1 MDYKNDLNSDDDF
14 DCSNGY
20 SDSYG
25 SNGRMSNPNGLSK
38 AELRKT
44 NKPIM
49 EKRRRARIN
58 HCLNELKSLI
68 LEAMKKDPARH
79 TKLEKADILEMTVKH
94 LQSVQRQQLNMAI
107 QTDPS
112 VVHKFK
118 TGFVECA
125 EEVNRYVSQME
136 GIEPGVR
143 QRLSA
148 HLNNCANS
156 LEQIG
161 SMSNFNS
168 GYRGQLP
175 PAMFPGATA
184 AAATA
189 APLFPPLPQDLN
201 NNNSGSNSSRDGITP
216 AAPAIQMGGL
226 HLIPSRLPSGEFA
239 LIMPNTATAGTA
251 APAPAPFVWPPGAA
265 VNAAS
270 AALASIANPTH
281 LNDYAQSFRLS
292 AFNKPSAPVQTQLQA
307 AVAGVGAAAAAV
319 VNAAAKN
326 TASSPPLSPISSISS
341 QSHGDESRAASP
353 ASAAQAELLL
363 AKQHSFAGVFSTPP
377 PTSAETSFNSSG
389 SLNLSAASHDTSG
402 SLCSNNNSSRLQQQQ
417 VSSTSGQ
424 EAGSMKREREREVE
438 LEREQA
444 DSSDCSLSDEPSSKK
459 FLAAASEKSSSAWR
473 PW

>member
-1 MDYKNDLNSDDDF
+1 MDYKHDMNSDDDF

-20 SDSYG
+20 SDGYS
-25 SNGRMSNPNGLSK
+25 SNGRLSNPNGMSK

-107 QTDPS
+107 QSDPT

-136 GIEPGVR
+136 GVDSGVR

-161 SMSNFNS
+161 SMSNFNN

-175 PAMFPGATA
+175 QAMFPGS
-184 AAATA
+184 A
-189 APLFPPLPQDLN
+189 APLFPPLPQDQN
-201 NNNSGSNSSRDGITP
+201 NNNHSSNNSRET
-216 AAPAIQMGGL
+216 APAIQMGGL
-226 HLIPSRLPSGEFA
+226 QLIPSRLPSGEFA
-239 LIMPNTATAGTA
+239 LIMPNSSTTT
-251 APAPAPFVWPPGAA
+251 APAPGPFVWPGSGM
-265 VNAAS
+265 NAAS

-281 LNDYAQSFRLS
+281 LSDYTQSFRLS
-292 AFNKPSAPVQTQLQA
+292 AFNKPTATAQTQLHA
-307 AVAGVGAAAAAV
+307 GGSSATAVT
-319 VNAAAKN
+319 KN
-326 TASSPPLSPISSISS
+326 TTSSPPLSPISSVSS
-341 QSHGDESRAASP
+341 QSQGDESRAASP
-353 ASAAQAELLL
+353 ANAVQAELLL

-377 PTSAETSFNSSG
+377 PTSAETSFNTSG
-389 SLNLSAASHDTSG
+389 SLNLSGGSHDSSASAHHTSH
-402 SLCSNNNSSRLQQQQ
+402 SLMAHLQQQQ

-424 EAGSMKREREREVE
+424 ESSTLKREREREAD
-438 LEREQA
+438 LEQEHGG
-444 DSSDCSLSDEPSSKK
+444 DSSDCSLLDEPSSKK
-459 FLAAASEKSSSAWR
+459 FLAAAIEKSSSAWR

>member
-1 MDYKNDLNSDDDF
+1 MDYKHDLNSDDDF

-20 SDSYG
+20 SDSFG
-25 SNGRMSNPNGLSK
+25 SNGRMANPNGLSK

-107 QTDPS
+107 QTDPG

-125 EEVNRYVSQME
+125 EEVNRYVSQMD

-161 SMSNFNS
+161 SMSNFNN
-168 GYRGQLP
+168 GYRGQM
-175 PAMFPGATA
+175 PAIFPGA
-184 AAATA
+184 A

-201 NNNSGSNSSRDGITP
+201 NNSSSNSSREGVTA

-226 HLIPSRLPSGEFA
+226 QLIPSRLPSGEFA
-239 LIMPNTATAGTA
+239 LIMPNTTTTA
-251 APAPAPFVWPPGAA
+251 APAPAPFVWPGAA

-281 LNDYAQSFRLS
+281 LSDYAQSFRLS
-292 AFNKPSAPVQTQLQA
+292 AFNKPTAPAQTQLQA
-307 AVAGVGAAAAAV
+307 AGAGGATIAAV
-319 VNAAAKN
+319 AAKN
-326 TASSPPLSPISSISS
+326 TTSSPPLSPISSISS

-353 ASAAQAELLL
+353 TSAAQAELLL

-389 SLNLSAASHDTSG
+389 SLNLSGGSHDTSG
-402 SLCSNNNSSRLQQQQ
+402 SACNTSRSHLQQQQ

-424 EAGSMKREREREVE
+424 ESGAAKRMREAE
-438 LEREQA
+438 LEQEQEHEQA

-459 FLAAASEKSSSAWR
+459 FLAAAIEKSSSAWR

>member
-1 MDYKNDLNSDDDF
+1 MDYKHDLNSDDDF

-20 SDSYG
+20 SDGYS
-25 SNGRMSNPNGLSK
+25 SNGRQSNPNGLSK

-107 QTDPS
+107 QSDPT

-136 GIEPGVR
+136 GVDVGVR

-161 SMSNFNS
+161 SMSNFNN

-175 PAMFPGATA
+175 PAMFPGS
-184 AAATA
+184 A

-201 NNNSGSNSSRDGITP
+201 NNNNSNGSNNNNNSRDS
-216 AAPAIQMGGL
+216 ASAIQMGGL
-226 HLIPSRLPSGEFA
+226 QLIPSRLPSGEFA
-239 LIMPNTATAGTA
+239 LIMPNSTTTTTT
-251 APAPAPFVWPPGAA
+251 APAPAPFVWPGSAI
-265 VNAAS
+265 NTAS

-281 LNDYAQSFRLS
+281 LSDYTQSFRLS
-292 AFNKPSAPVQTQLQA
+292 AFNKPSAPVQMQLQT
-307 AVAGVGAAAAAV
+307 AGVPV
-319 VNAAAKN
+319 AAKN
-326 TASSPPLSPISSISS
+326 TTSSPPLSPISSISS
-341 QSHGDESRAASP
+341 QSQGDESRAASP

-377 PTSAETSFNSSG
+377 PTSAETSFNTSG
-389 SLNLSAASHDTSG
+389 SLNLSGGSHDSSTSACNT
-402 SLCSNNNSSRLQQQQ
+402 SHLLVAHLQQQQ

-424 EAGSMKREREREVE
+424 ENSAQKREREAE
-438 LEREQA
+438 LEQEQA
-444 DSSDCSLSDEPSSKK
+444 DSSDCSLMDEPSSKK
-459 FLAAASEKSSSAWR
+459 FLAAAIEKSSSAWR

>member
-1 MDYKNDLNSDDDF
+1 MDYKNDINSDDDF

-25 SNGRMSNPNGLSK
+25 SNGRTSNPNGLSK

-107 QTDPS
+107 QSDPG
-112 VVHKFK
+112 VVQKFK

-125 EEVNRYVSQME
+125 EEVNRYVSQMD
-136 GIEPGVR
+136 GIDTGVR

-161 SMSNFNS
+161 SMSNFSN
-168 GYRGQLP
+168 GYRGGLFP
-175 PAMFPGATA
+175 PTT
-184 AAATA
+184 ATA
-189 APLFPPLPQDLN
+189 APTPLFPSLPQDLN
-201 NNNSGSNSSRDGITP
+201 NNSRTESS
-216 AAPAIQMGGL
+216 APAIQMGGL
-226 HLIPSRLPSGEFA
+226 QLIPSRLPSGEFA
-239 LIMPNTATAGTA
+239 LIMPNTGSTAPPPGPFAWPGSAAGVAAGT
-251 APAPAPFVWPPGAA
+251 
-265 VNAAS
+265 AS

-281 LNDYAQSFRLS
+281 LSDYTQSFRMS
-292 AFNKPSAPVQTQLQA
+292 AFSKPTSNAAPANLQGGLIHPLPVQTQLP
-307 AVAGVGAAAAAV
+307 
-319 VNAAAKN
+319 AKN
-326 TASSPPLSPISSISS
+326 STSSPPLSPISSISS
-341 QSHGDESRAASP
+341 HGEESRAASP
-353 ASAAQAELLL
+353 TVDVLS
-363 AKQHSFAGVFSTPP
+363 KHSFAGVFSTPP
-377 PTSAETSFNSSG
+377 PTSAETSFNTSG
-389 SLNLSAASHDTSG
+389 SLNLSAGSHDSSG
-402 SLCSNNNSSRLQQQQ
+402 CSRSLAHLQQQQ
-417 VSSTSGQ
+417 VSSTSGI
-424 EAGSMKREREREVE
+424 AKRDRDAE
-438 LEREQA
+438 A
-444 DSSDCSLSDEPSSKK
+444 DSSDCSLDEPSSKK
-459 FLAAASEKSSSAWR
+459 FLAGAIEKSSSAWR

>member
-107 QTDPS
+107 QSDPA

-136 GIEPGVR
+136 GVDSGVR

-161 SMSNFNS
+161 SMSQFNS

-175 PAMFPGATA
+175 AAMFGGA
-184 AAATA
+184 A

-201 NNNSGSNSSRDGITP
+201 NNNNNSSSSGGGGNNSNSS
-216 AAPAIQMGGL
+216 APAIQMGGL
-226 HLIPSRLPSGEFA
+226 QLIPSRLPSGEFA
-239 LIMPNTATAGTA
+239 LIMPNSATST
-251 APAPAPFVWPPGAA
+251 APAAAAPFVWPGST

-270 AALASIANPTH
+270 AALANIANPAH
-281 LNDYAQSFRLS
+281 LNDYNQTFRMS
-292 AFNKPSAPVQTQLQA
+292 AFNKPAAGAQTQLQLQLA
-307 AVAGVGAAAAAV
+307 AAGAGAVVAAGGAVGAGKQ
-319 VNAAAKN
+319 NN
-326 TASSPPLSPISSISS
+326 TTSSPPLSPISSISS
-341 QSHGDESRAASP
+341 HSQGDESRGASP
-353 ASAAQAELLL
+353 ASAVQGDLLL
-363 AKQHSFAGVFSTPP
+363 AAKQHSFAGVFSTPP
-377 PTSAETSFNSSG
+377 PTSAETSFNTSG
-389 SLNLSAASHDTSG
+389 SLNLSAGSHDSSGTSLASH
-402 SLCSNNNSSRLQQQQ
+402 LQQQQ

-424 EAGSMKREREREVE
+424 ESGAAKREREQ
-438 LEREQA
+438 EQA
-444 DSSDCSLSDEPSSKK
+444 DSSDCSLSEEPSSKK
-459 FLAAASEKSSSAWR
+459 FLANEKSSSAWR

>member
-1 MDYKNDLNSDDDF
+1 MDYKHDLNSDDDF

-25 SNGRMSNPNGLSK
+25 SNGRQVNPNGLSK

-107 QTDPS
+107 QSDPG
-112 VVHKFK
+112 VVQKFK

-125 EEVNRYVSQME
+125 EEVNRYVSQLD
-136 GIEPGVR
+136 GIDSGVR

-161 SMSNFNS
+161 SMSNFSN
-168 GYRGQLP
+168 GYRGGV
-175 PAMFPGATA
+175 FPGATTGA
-184 AAATA
+184 AVRAAP
-189 APLFPPLPQDLN
+189 APLFPSLPQDLN
-201 NNNSGSNSSRDGITP
+201 NNSRTESS
-216 AAPAIQMGGL
+216 APAIQMGGL
-226 HLIPSRLPSGEFA
+226 QLIPSRLPSGEFA
-239 LIMPNTATAGTA
+239 LIMPNTGGSSAPPPGPFAWPGTA
-251 APAPAPFVWPPGAA
+251 AGVAA
-265 VNAAS
+265 GTAS

-281 LNDYAQSFRLS
+281 LSDYTQSFRMS
-292 AFNKPSAPVQTQLQA
+292 AFSKPVASQAAPGLANSMHTQLPGQTQLP
-307 AVAGVGAAAAAV
+307 
-319 VNAAAKN
+319 AKN
-326 TASSPPLSPISSISS
+326 TSSSPPLSPISSISS
-341 QSHGDESRAASP
+341 QEEESSRTASP
-353 ASAAQAELLL
+353 TVDVLS
-363 AKQHSFAGVFSTPP
+363 KHSFAGVFSTPP
-377 PTSAETSFNSSG
+377 PTSAETSFNTSG
-389 SLNLSAASHDTSG
+389 SLNLSAGSHDSSG
-402 SLCSNNNSSRLQQQQ
+402 CSRSLVHLQQQQ
-417 VSSTSGQ
+417 VSSTSGGI
-424 EAGSMKREREREVE
+424 AKREREAE
-438 LEREQA
+438 A
-444 DSSDCSLSDEPSSKK
+444 DSSDCSLDEQPSSKK
-459 FLAAASEKSSSAWR
+459 FLAGAIEKSASAWR

>member
-1 MDYKNDLNSDDDF
+1 MDYKHDLNSDDDF

-20 SDSYG
+20 SDGYS
-25 SNGRMSNPNGLSK
+25 SNGRASNPNGMSK

-107 QTDPS
+107 QSDPT

-136 GIEPGVR
+136 GVDVGVR

-161 SMSNFNS
+161 SMSNFNN

-175 PAMFPGATA
+175 PAMFPAS
-184 AAATA
+184 A

-201 NNNSGSNSSRDGITP
+201 NNSNSSGNNNNSRET
-216 AAPAIQMGGL
+216 APAIQMGGL
-226 HLIPSRLPSGEFA
+226 QLIPSRLPSGEFA
-239 LIMPNTATAGTA
+239 LIMPNSTTTA
-251 APAPAPFVWPPGAA
+251 AAPAPFVWPGSAMQ
-265 VNAAS
+265 NAAS

-281 LNDYAQSFRLS
+281 LSDYNQSFRLS
-292 AFNKPSAPVQTQLQA
+292 AFNKPTAPTAQTQIQQA
-307 AVAGVGAAAAAV
+307 AGAP
-319 VNAAAKN
+319 AAKN
-326 TASSPPLSPISSISS
+326 TTSSPPLSPISSISS
-341 QSHGDESRAASP
+341 QLSHGDESRAGSP
-353 ASAAQAELLL
+353 ANAAQAELLL

-377 PTSAETSFNSSG
+377 STSAETSFN
-389 SLNLSAASHDTSG
+389 TSG
-402 SLCSNNNSSRLQQQQ
+402 SMNLSGGSHDSSISAHLQQQQ
-417 VSSTSGQ
+417 VTSTSGQ
-424 EAGSMKREREREVE
+424 ENSALKRQRERERE
-438 LEREQA
+438 LEQA
-444 DSSDCSLSDEPSSKK
+444 DSSDCSLTDEPSSKK
-459 FLAAASEKSSSAWR
+459 FLAAAIEKSSSAWR

>member
-1 MDYKNDLNSDDDF
+1 MDYKNDINSDDDF

-107 QTDPS
+107 QSDPS
-112 VVHKFK
+112 VVQKFK

-125 EEVNRYVSQME
+125 EEVNRYVSQMD
-136 GIEPGVR
+136 GIDTGVR

-148 HLNNCANS
+148 HLNQCANS

-161 SMSNFNS
+161 SMSNFSN
-168 GYRGQLP
+168 GYRGG
-175 PAMFPGATA
+175 MFPATA
-184 AAATA
+184 VTA
-189 APLFPPLPQDLN
+189 APTPLFPSLPQDLN
-201 NNNSGSNSSRDGITP
+201 NNSRTDSS
-216 AAPAIQMGGL
+216 APAIQMGGL
-226 HLIPSRLPSGEFA
+226 QLIPSRLPSGEFA
-239 LIMPNTATAGTA
+239 LIMPNTGSAAPPPGPFAWPGSAAGVAAGT
-251 APAPAPFVWPPGAA
+251 
-265 VNAAS
+265 AS

-281 LNDYAQSFRLS
+281 LNDYTQSFRMS
-292 AFNKPSAPVQTQLQA
+292 AFSKPVNTSASANLPENLIHTLPGQTQLP
-307 AVAGVGAAAAAV
+307 V
-319 VNAAAKN
+319 KN
-326 TASSPPLSPISSISS
+326 STSPPLSPISSISS
-341 QSHGDESRAASP
+341 HCEESRAASP
-353 ASAAQAELLL
+353 TVDVMS
-363 AKQHSFAGVFSTPP
+363 KHSFAGVFSTPP
-377 PTSAETSFNSSG
+377 PTSAETSFNTSG
-389 SLNLSAASHDTSG
+389 SLNLSAGSHDSSG
-402 SLCSNNNSSRLQQQQ
+402 CSRPLAHLQQQQ
-417 VSSTSGQ
+417 VSSTSGIAKRDR
-424 EAGSMKREREREVE
+424 EAEAE
-438 LEREQA
+438 
-444 DSSDCSLSDEPSSKK
+444 SSDCSLDEPSSKK
-459 FLAAASEKSSSAWR
+459 FLAGAIEKSSSAWR

>member
-1 MDYKNDLNSDDDF
+1 
-14 DCSNGY
+14 
-20 SDSYG
+20 
-25 SNGRMSNPNGLSK
+25 
-38 AELRKT
+38 
-44 NKPIM
+44 
-49 EKRRRARIN
+49 
-58 HCLNELKSLI
+58 
-68 LEAMKKDPARH
+68 
-79 TKLEKADILEMTVKH
+79 MTVKH

-107 QTDPS
+107 QTDPG

-168 GYRGQLP
+168 GYRGQIP
-175 PAMFPGATA
+175 PAMFPA
-184 AAATA
+184 AAAAAA

-239 LIMPNTATAGTA
+239 LIMPNTATAGTT

-292 AFNKPSAPVQTQLQA
+292 AFNKPAAPVQTQLQS
-307 AVAGVGAAAAAV
+307 AVAGVGAGAGAAV

-341 QSHGDESRAASP
+341 HSHGEESRAASP

-389 SLNLSAASHDTSG
+389 SLNLSTASHDTSG
-402 SLCSNNNSSRLQQQQ
+402 SLCNNNNNNSSRLQQQQ

-424 EAGSMKREREREVE
+424 ETGSMKREREREVE
-438 LEREQA
+438 LEREREQA

>member
-25 SNGRMSNPNGLSK
+25 SNGRLSNPNGLSK

-112 VVHKFK
+112 VVQKFR

-125 EEVNRYVSQME
+125 EEVNRYVSQLD
-136 GIEPGVR
+136 GIDSGVR

-148 HLNNCANS
+148 HLSNCANS

-161 SMSNFNS
+161 SMSNFSS
-168 GYRGQLP
+168 GYRGG
-175 PAMFPGATA
+175 MFPSQA
-184 AAATA
+184 AASAP

-201 NNNSGSNSSRDGITP
+201 NNSRTETS
-216 AAPAIQMGGL
+216 APAIQMGGL
-226 HLIPSRLPSGEFA
+226 QLIPSRLPSGEFA
-239 LIMPNTATAGTA
+239 LIMPNTAGSTAPPTGPFAWPGSAVGAVAAGT
-251 APAPAPFVWPPGAA
+251 
-265 VNAAS
+265 AS

-281 LNDYAQSFRLS
+281 LSDYAHSFRMS
-292 AFNKPSAPVQTQLQA
+292 AFSKPLPTSQPALSHIPAQTQLP
-307 AVAGVGAAAAAV
+307 V
-319 VNAAAKN
+319 KN
-326 TASSPPLSPISSISS
+326 GPSNSPPLSPISSISS
-341 QSHGDESRAASP
+341 HGEESRAASP
-353 ASAAQAELLL
+353 VVDVL
-363 AKQHSFAGVFSTPP
+363 AKHSFAGVFSTPP
-377 PTSAETSFNSSG
+377 PTSAETSFNTSG
-389 SLNLSAASHDTSG
+389 SLNLSAGSHDSSG
-402 SLCSNNNSSRLQQQQ
+402 CSRSLAHLQQQQ
-417 VSSTSGQ
+417 VSSTSGS
-424 EAGSMKREREREVE
+424 AKRERDAGAAPGAE
-438 LEREQA
+438 A
-444 DSSDCSLSDEPSSKK
+444 DSSDCSLDEPSSKK
-459 FLAAASEKSSSAWR
+459 FLAAAIEKSNSAWR

>member
-1 MDYKNDLNSDDDF
+1 MDYKHDLNSDDDF

-20 SDSYG
+20 SDNYN
-25 SNGRMSNPNGLSK
+25 SNGRLANPNGLSK

-112 VVHKFK
+112 VVQKFK

-125 EEVNRYVSQME
+125 EEVNRYVSQLD
-136 GIEPGVR
+136 GIDVGVR

-161 SMSNFNS
+161 SMSNFQN
-168 GYRGQLP
+168 GYRGQIPNNSL
-175 PAMFPGATA
+175 FATA
-184 AAATA
+184 AGAAAT
-189 APLFPPLPQDLN
+189 PLFPSLPQDLN
-201 NNNSGSNSSRDGITP
+201 NNSTRTD

-226 HLIPSRLPSGEFA
+226 QLIPSRLPSGEFA
-239 LIMPNTATAGTA
+239 LIMPNTTTNAATTTPAA
-251 APAPAPFVWPPGAA
+251 APCPVPAVGAFGWPTSGP
-265 VNAAS
+265 V
-270 AALASIANPTH
+270 IANPTH
-281 LNDYAQSFRLS
+281 LSDYAQSFRLS
-292 AFNKPSAPVQTQLQA
+292 AFSKPSISTTTTTTSISNANTTIPAHQTQHGKSQ
-307 AVAGVGAAAAAV
+307 
-319 VNAAAKN
+319 
-326 TASSPPLSPISSISS
+326 TTSPPLSPISSISS
-341 QSHGDESRAASP
+341 HGEESRAASP
-353 ASAAQAELLL
+353 TAEQLLMT
-363 AKQHSFAGVFSTPP
+363 KHSFAGVFSTPP
-377 PTSAETSFNSSG
+377 PTSAETSFNTSG
-389 SLNLSAASHDTSG
+389 SLNLSGGSHDS
-402 SLCSNNNSSRLQQQQ
+402 SASSRSLIHLQQQQ
-417 VSSTSGQ
+417 VSSTSGP
-424 EAGSMKREREREVE
+424 AGAAAAAVKREREQDPVT
-438 LEREQA
+438 EQEKESG
-444 DSSDCSLSDEPSSKK
+444 DSSDCSLDEPSSKK
-459 FLAAASEKSSSAWR
+459 FLAAAIEKSSQSAWR

>member
-1 MDYKNDLNSDDDF
+1 MDYKHDLNSDDDF

-107 QTDPS
+107 QTDPG

-125 EEVNRYVSQME
+125 EEVNRYVSQMD

-161 SMSNFNS
+161 SMSNFNN

-175 PAMFPGATA
+175 ATMFPG
-184 AAATA
+184 TA
-189 APLFPPLPQDLN
+189 APLFPSLPQDLN
-201 NNNSGSNSSRDGITP
+201 NNTNNNNNSGSREGITA

-226 HLIPSRLPSGEFA
+226 QLIPSRLPSGEFA
-239 LIMPNTATAGTA
+239 LIMPNTATATTTTA
-251 APAPAPFVWPPGAA
+251 ATVAGAAAAPAPFVWPGT
-265 VNAAS
+265 AAS
-270 AALASIANPTH
+270 AALANIANPTH
-281 LNDYAQSFRLS
+281 LSDYAQSFRLS
-292 AFNKPSAPVQTQLQA
+292 AFNKPTAPAAGT
-307 AVAGVGAAAAAV
+307 AVAVST
-319 VNAAAKN
+319 K
-326 TASSPPLSPISSISS
+326 TTTSSPPLSPISSISS
-341 QSHGDESRAASP
+341 QSQGDESRAASP
-353 ASAAQAELLL
+353 TNVQAELAL

-377 PTSAETSFNSSG
+377 PTSAETSFNTSG
-389 SLNLSAASHDTSG
+389 SLNLSSGSHDSSAG
-402 SLCSNNNSSRLQQQQ
+402 SLVAHHLQQQQ
-417 VSSTSGQ
+417 VSSTSGKESRRQ
-424 EAGSMKREREREVE
+424 KRDREKEQ
-438 LEREQA
+438 LQQDQA
-444 DSSDCSLSDEPSSKK
+444 DSSDCSLSDEQPSSKK
-459 FLAAASEKSSSAWR
+459 FLAAAIEKNSSAWR

>member
-1 MDYKNDLNSDDDF
+1 MDYKHDINSDDEY

-20 SDSYG
+20 SDRV
-25 SNGRMSNPNGLSK
+25 NNPNGLSK

-112 VVHKFK
+112 VVQKFK

-125 EEVNRYVSQME
+125 EEVNRYVSQLD
-136 GIEPGVR
+136 GIDMGVR

-148 HLNNCANS
+148 HLNSCANS

-161 SMSNFNS
+161 SMSNFSS

-175 PAMFPGATA
+175 SSMFPA
-184 AAATA
+184 AANN
-189 APLFPPLPQDLN
+189 LFANLPQDLN
-201 NNNSGSNSSRDGITP
+201 NNNNSSRDAP
-216 AAPAIQMGGL
+216 AAIQMAGL
-226 HLIPSRLPSGEFA
+226 QLIPSRLPSGEFA
-239 LIMPNTATAGTA
+239 LIMPNSTTTA
-251 APAPAPFVWPPGAA
+251 AAAAAAAATTTAAGAAATVAAPVAAPFAWPGAGL
-265 VNAAS
+265 NAAS

-281 LNDYAQSFRLS
+281 LSDYAQSFRLS
-292 AFNKPSAPVQTQLQA
+292 AFSKPAAQLKASATV
-307 AVAGVGAAAAAV
+307 VA
-319 VNAAAKN
+319 KQ

-341 QSHGDESRAASP
+341 QSHCDESRAASP
-353 ASAAQAELLL
+353 VAAAAHAGLLL
-363 AKQHSFAGVFSTPP
+363 AAKQHSFAGMFSTPP
-377 PTSAETSFNSSG
+377 PTSAESSFNSSG
-389 SLNLSAASHDTSG
+389 SLNLSAGSHD
-402 SLCSNNNSSRLQQQQ
+402 SSAQLLVSHLQQQQ

-424 EAGSMKREREREVE
+424 DSSQRRVAKEQKRQRE
-438 LEREQA
+438 LEQEQA
-444 DSSDCSLSDEPSSKK
+444 DSSDCSLLDEPSAKK
-459 FLAAASEKSSSAWR
+459 FLAASSDKSSSAWR

>member
-1 MDYKNDLNSDDDF
+1 MDYKNDINSDDDF

-25 SNGRMSNPNGLSK
+25 TNGRMSNPNGLSK

-107 QTDPS
+107 QSDPG
-112 VVHKFK
+112 VVQKFK

-125 EEVNRYVSQME
+125 EEVNRYVSQMD
-136 GIEPGVR
+136 GIDTGVR

-161 SMSNFNS
+161 SMSNFSN
-168 GYRGQLP
+168 GYRGGL
-175 PAMFPGATA
+175 FPS

-189 APLFPPLPQDLN
+189 APTPLFPSLPQDLN
-201 NNNSGSNSSRDGITP
+201 NNSRTESS
-216 AAPAIQMGGL
+216 APAIQMGGL
-226 HLIPSRLPSGEFA
+226 QLIPSRLPSGEFA
-239 LIMPNTATAGTA
+239 LIMPNTGSSAPPPGPFAWPGSAAGVAAGT
-251 APAPAPFVWPPGAA
+251 
-265 VNAAS
+265 AS

-281 LNDYAQSFRLS
+281 LSDYTQSFRMS
-292 AFNKPSAPVQTQLQA
+292 AFSKPTSHPAAPANHQGSLIHPLPVQTQLP
-307 AVAGVGAAAAAV
+307 
-319 VNAAAKN
+319 AKN
-326 TASSPPLSPISSISS
+326 STSSPPLSPISSISS
-341 QSHGDESRAASP
+341 HGEESRAASP
-353 ASAAQAELLL
+353 TVDVLS
-363 AKQHSFAGVFSTPP
+363 KHSFAGVFSTPP
-377 PTSAETSFNSSG
+377 PTSAETSFNTSG
-389 SLNLSAASHDTSG
+389 SLNLSAGSHDSSG
-402 SLCSNNNSSRLQQQQ
+402 CSRSLAHLQQQQ
-417 VSSTSGQ
+417 VSSTSGIV
-424 EAGSMKREREREVE
+424 KRDRD
-438 LEREQA
+438 A
-444 DSSDCSLSDEPSSKK
+444 DAESSDCSLDEPSSKK
-459 FLAAASEKSSSAWR
+459 FLAGAIEKSSSAWR

>member
-1 MDYKNDLNSDDDF
+1 MDYKHDLNSDDDF

-20 SDSYG
+20 SDGYG
-25 SNGRMSNPNGLSK
+25 SNGRLSNPNGMSK

-107 QTDPS
+107 QSDPT

-136 GIEPGVR
+136 GIDAGVR

-175 PAMFPGATA
+175 QAMFAGS
-184 AAATA
+184 A
-189 APLFPPLPQDLN
+189 APLFPPLPQDQNNNNN
-201 NNNSGSNSSRDGITP
+201 NNNSRE

-226 HLIPSRLPSGEFA
+226 QLIPSRLPSGEFA
-239 LIMPNTATAGTA
+239 LIMPNSSTTT
-251 APAPAPFVWPPGAA
+251 APAAASASVPAPFVWPGSGL
-265 VNAAS
+265 NAAS
-270 AALASIANPTH
+270 AALASIANPAH
-281 LNDYAQSFRLS
+281 LSDYTQSFRLS
-292 AFNKPSAPVQTQLQA
+292 AFNKPAVAVAAAAQTQLSSA
-307 AVAGVGAAAAAV
+307 GAVGGAVAKSSV
-319 VNAAAKN
+319 
-326 TASSPPLSPISSISS
+326 SSPPLSPVSSVSS
-341 QSHGDESRAASP
+341 QSQGEESRAASP
-353 ASAAQAELLL
+353 ASVVQADLLL

-377 PTSAETSFNSSG
+377 PTSAETSFNTSG
-389 SLNLSAASHDTSG
+389 SLNLSAGSHD
-402 SLCSNNNSSRLQQQQ
+402 SSASAQQLAHLQQQQ

-424 EAGSMKREREREVE
+424 ESSALKRERERELE
-438 LEREQA
+438 LEQA

-459 FLAAASEKSSSAWR
+459 FLAAAIEKSSSAWR

>member
-20 SDSYG
+20 SDSFG

-107 QTDPS
+107 QTDPG

-136 GIEPGVR
+136 GVEPGVR

-175 PAMFPGATA
+175 PTMFPGATA
-184 AAATA
+184 AAAAA

-239 LIMPNTATAGTA
+239 LIMPNTATAGTT

-292 AFNKPSAPVQTQLQA
+292 AFNKPAAPVQTQLQA
-307 AVAGVGAAAAAV
+307 AVAGVGAGAAV
-319 VNAAAKN
+319 VSGAAKN

-402 SLCSNNNSSRLQQQQ
+402 SLCNNNNSSRLQQQQ

-424 EAGSMKREREREVE
+424 ETGSMKREREREVE
-438 LEREQA
+438 PEREQA

>member
-1 MDYKNDLNSDDDF
+1 MDYKHDLNSDDDF

-20 SDSYG
+20 SDGYS
-25 SNGRMSNPNGLSK
+25 SNGRMSNPNGMSK

-107 QTDPS
+107 QSDPT

-136 GIEPGVR
+136 GVDLGVR

-161 SMSNFNS
+161 SMSNFNN

-175 PAMFPGATA
+175 PSIFPGS
-184 AAATA
+184 A

-201 NNNSGSNSSRDGITP
+201 NNSNTGGNNNNTREST
-216 AAPAIQMGGL
+216 PAIQMGGL
-226 HLIPSRLPSGEFA
+226 QLIPSRLPSGEFA
-239 LIMPNTATAGTA
+239 LIMPNSTTTT
-251 APAPAPFVWPPGAA
+251 APAPAPFVWPGSTMH
-265 VNAAS
+265 NAAS

-281 LNDYAQSFRLS
+281 LSDYNQSFRLS
-292 AFNKPSAPVQTQLQA
+292 AFNKPTAPAQTQIQA
-307 AVAGVGAAAAAV
+307 AGATV
-319 VNAAAKN
+319 TLAAKN
-326 TASSPPLSPISSISS
+326 TTSSPPLSPISSISS
-341 QSHGDESRAASP
+341 QSQGDESRAASP

-377 PTSAETSFNSSG
+377 PTSAETSFNTSG
-389 SLNLSAASHDTSG
+389 SLNLSGGSHDSSTSACNTSH
-402 SLCSNNNSSRLQQQQ
+402 SLVAHLQQQQ

-424 EAGSMKREREREVE
+424 ESSARKRDRE
-438 LEREQA
+438 LEQEQA
-444 DSSDCSLSDEPSSKK
+444 DSSDCSLMDEPSSKK
-459 FLAAASEKSSSAWR
+459 FLAAAIEKSSSAWR

>member
-107 QTDPS
+107 QTDPG
-112 VVHKFK
+112 VVQKFK

-125 EEVNRYVSQME
+125 EEVNRYVSQLDVDT
-136 GIEPGVR
+136 GVR

-161 SMSNFNS
+161 SMSNFNN
-168 GYRGQLP
+168 GYRGQI
-175 PAMFPGATA
+175 PAGLFPA
-184 AAATA
+184 AVGGIAAST
-189 APLFPPLPQDLN
+189 PLFPSLPQDLN
-201 NNNSGSNSSRDGITP
+201 NNSRTETTP
-216 AAPAIQMGGL
+216 PSIQMGGL
-226 HLIPSRLPSGEFA
+226 QLIPSRLPSGEFA
-239 LIMPNTATAGTA
+239 LIMPNTAGATVPPAG
-251 APAPAPFVWPPGAA
+251 PFVWPGATVA
-265 VNAAS
+265 AGGPAS

-281 LNDYAQSFRLS
+281 LSDYAQSFRLS
-292 AFNKPSAPVQTQLQA
+292 AFSKPPSAAAPTGQIASNTQIPAQTQLP
-307 AVAGVGAAAAAV
+307 V
-319 VNAAAKN
+319 KN
-326 TASSPPLSPISSISS
+326 RSNTPTSSPPLSPISSMSS
-341 QSHGDESRAASP
+341 HCDESRAASP
-353 ASAAQAELLL
+353 TVDVL
-363 AKQHSFAGVFSTPP
+363 AKHSFAGVFSTPP
-377 PTSAETSFNSSG
+377 PTSAETSFNTSG
-389 SLNLSAASHDTSG
+389 SLNLSAGSHDSSG
-402 SLCSNNNSSRLQQQQ
+402 CSRSLVHLQQQQ
-417 VSSTSGQ
+417 VSSTSGH
-424 EAGSMKREREREVE
+424 AKREREAEVE
-438 LEREQA
+438 PEPEPEA
-444 DSSDCSLSDEPSSKK
+444 DSSDCSLDEPSSKK
-459 FLAAASEKSSSAWR
+459 FLVAAIDKSSSAWR

>member
-1 MDYKNDLNSDDDF
+1 
-14 DCSNGY
+14 
-20 SDSYG
+20 
-25 SNGRMSNPNGLSK
+25 
-38 AELRKT
+38 
-44 NKPIM
+44 
-49 EKRRRARIN
+49 
-58 HCLNELKSLI
+58 
-68 LEAMKKDPARH
+68 
-79 TKLEKADILEMTVKH
+79 MTVKH

-107 QTDPS
+107 QTDPG

-175 PAMFPGATA
+175 PAMFPGAA
-184 AAATA
+184 A

-201 NNNSGSNSSRDGITP
+201 NNNSSSNSSREGVTT

-239 LIMPNTATAGTA
+239 LIMPNTTTATT
-251 APAPAPFVWPPGAA
+251 APAPAPFVWPGAA

-270 AALASIANPTH
+270 AALANIANPTH

-292 AFNKPSAPVQTQLQA
+292 AFNKPVAPVQTQLQA
-307 AVAGVGAAAAAV
+307 PGAAANV
-319 VNAAAKN
+319 AAK
-326 TASSPPLSPISSISS
+326 TTTSSPPLSPISSISS
-341 QSHGDESRAASP
+341 HSQGDESRAASP

-377 PTSAETSFNSSG
+377 PTSAESSFNSSG
-389 SLNLSAASHDTSG
+389 SLNLSGASHDTSG
-402 SLCSNNNSSRLQQQQ
+402 SLCNSSRSLMAHHLQQQQ

-424 EAGSMKREREREVE
+424 ETGSMKRERERETE

-459 FLAAASEKSSSAWR
+459 FLAAANEKSSSAWR